1 MMAARKEVHRWHYHP
16 CTRLDRFA
24 SRVHH
29 PSTRLY
35 CIAVRKSRPKNP
47 AKDILLILLVLCC
60 SSLLT
65 RWLNNCSA
73 DWLSQ
78 AGSNRKAGRGLSIK
92 FLCCFFCIAFKQL
105 TKEYKCQLCKRGPK
119 TSIYPGTT
127 HIRFVASAQARG
139 RVTPPPW
146 FDSFLPIVISIAS

>member
-35 CIAVRKSRPKNP
+35 CIAERKSRPKNP

-92 FLCCFFCIAFKQL
+92 FLCCFFCIPFKIQ
-105 TKEYKCQLCKRGPK
+105 TTYERIQMSAMQKRPK
-119 TSIYPGTT
+119 NIY
-127 HIRFVASAQARG
+127 
-139 RVTPPPW
+139 
-146 FDSFLPIVISIAS
+146 LPRDNAYPFRCICPSQRAGYSPSLV